1 MVEPTVDQLRTAAQ
15 IDRRE
20 YSGHGRKGEMKI
32 HSKDFRVR
40 SGKKLDL
47 KKWPTM
53 VKPFCKTKELYQTLL
68 ENHVTELSAL
78 QPLHCASNRYA
89 LLLIFVDKGVA

>member
-1 MVEPTVDQLRTAAQ
+1 
-15 IDRRE
+15 
-20 YSGHGRKGEMKI
+20 
-32 HSKDFRVR
+32 
-40 SGKKLDL
+40 
-47 KKWPTM
+47 M

-78 QPLHCASNRYA
+78 QQLHCASNRYA